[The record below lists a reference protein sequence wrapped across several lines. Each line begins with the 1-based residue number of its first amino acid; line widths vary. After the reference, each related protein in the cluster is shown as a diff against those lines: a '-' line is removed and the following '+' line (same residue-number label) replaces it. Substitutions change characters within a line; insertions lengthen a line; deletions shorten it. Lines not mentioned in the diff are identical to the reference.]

1 MELPSKVV
9 KDPKF
14 ASDVYGRFSVEPF
27 ERGFGTTI
35 GNGLRRVLLSSLE
48 GAAVTAVKITGAPQ
62 GIFLPETSKDKPK
75 TGIIEAVG
83 DGALNT
89 ETGERIPLTVKKGD
103 RVIFSSYAG
112 TEVKLEGTELLIM
125 SEDDILAVID

>member
-1 MELPSKVV
+1 MAKSSKSSVRPLHDKILV
-9 KDPKF
+9 KRDEAESKT
-14 ASDVYGRFSVEPF
+14 AS
-27 ERGFGTTI
+27 
-35 GNGLRRVLLSSLE
+35 
-48 GAAVTAVKITGAPQ
+48 

-89 ETGERIPLTVKKGD
+89 ETGARIPLTVKKGD

-112 TEVKLEGTELLIM
+112 SEVKLNDEKLLIM
-125 SEDDILAVID
+125 SEEEVLAVID